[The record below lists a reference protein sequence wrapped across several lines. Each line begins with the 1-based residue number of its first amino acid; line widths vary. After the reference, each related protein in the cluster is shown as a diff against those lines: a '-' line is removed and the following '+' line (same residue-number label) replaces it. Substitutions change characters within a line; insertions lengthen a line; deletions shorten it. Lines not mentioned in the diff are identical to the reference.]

1 MNKEIQSIIRNL
13 KNVLSEE
20 PWYGTSVYNTLEE
33 AGKTNVY
40 KHPEEK
46 YHSQI
51 EILYHMITWAE
62 FTLSSLE
69 KAKKAE
75 IDSIEML
82 DWRKIDSTKHTW
94 QNGVHE
100 LMSANDSIISFLQTK
115 EDDFLSEDV
124 EFRKYNMRFLLN
136 GLIQHHIYHAGQI
149 AYLKNICD

>member
-1 MNKEIQSIIRNL
+1 MNKVTQSIINNF
-13 KNVLSEE
+13 KNVLNGE
-20 PWYGTSVYNTLEE
+20 PWYGPSVYQILEE

-69 KAKKAE
+69 KATKHE
-75 IDSIEML
+75 IESIEAL
-82 DWRKIDSTKHTW
+82 DWRKIEPAKHTW
-94 QNGVHE
+94 QTGVHE
-100 LMSANDSIISFLQTK
+100 LKSANESIISFLQTQ
-115 EDDFLSEDV
+115 EDDLLDENV
-124 EFRKYNMRFLLN
+124 EFRKYNVRFLLN

-149 AYLKNICD
+149 AYLKNLCI

>member
-1 MNKEIQSIIRNL
+1 MNKEIQSIINNL
-13 KNVLSEE
+13 QTVLNAES
-20 PWYGTSVYNTLEE
+20 WYGTSVYKTLEE

-62 FTLSSLE
+62 FILASLE
-69 KAKKAE
+69 KGKKHE
-75 IDSIEML
+75 IEAIEAI
-82 DWRKIDSTKHTW
+82 DWRTIDPTKHTW

-100 LMSANDSIISFLQTK
+100 LKSANESIIAFLQIK
-115 EDDFLSEDV
+115 EDDFLKEMV
-124 EFRKYNMRFLLN
+124 EFRKYNVRFLLN

-149 AYLKNICD
+149 AYLKNICE

>member
-13 KNVLSEE
+13 NNVLSGE
-20 PWYGTSVYNTLEE
+20 PWYGTSVYKTLEE

-62 FTLSSLE
+62 FTLASLE
-69 KAKKAE
+69 NGKEHE
-75 IDSIEML
+75 IQAIENL
-82 DWRKIDSTKHTW
+82 DWRKIEPAKHTW

-100 LMSANDSIISFLQTK
+100 LKSVNESIISFLQTK
-115 EDDFLSEDV
+115 QDDFLEENV
-124 EFRKYNMRFLLN
+124 EFRKYNVRTLLN

-149 AYLKNICD
+149 AYVKNLCD